1 MNNAY
6 AQVEHMTMI
15 LEIAEVSEC
24 MPKYTYIENAITPV
38 KHVILVVVIIIII
51 IAPIV
56 GNVPLAVPKSTE
68 NASAQMGNTTM
79 GSTKVVK
86 VSAYVKFTYI

>member
-6 AQVEHMTMI
+6 AQVEHTTMI

-24 MPKYTYIENAITPV
+24 MPKYTYIENAITPA
-38 KHVILVVVIIIII
+38 KHAILVVIII

-56 GNVPLAVPKSTE
+56 GNVPLDVPKSTE
-68 NASAQMGNTTM
+68 NTSAQMGNTTM